1 MSGISTGKKQCGSSL
16 ELPSSHG
23 KWVSGKRRGGG
34 MRSHT
39 KNGNSDWGGLMVLGS
54 PTSTGKAGGARE
66 MHWRILPRC
75 ETVTVKN
82 SPEVCVAKHNLHEH
96 SLGIP
101 GTPHHPPHTNCSS
114 SPTLRIAGGSET
126 LQRSLLCSLQPR
138 NLPDFGE
145 RRKVWQE
152 GQSST
157 TSSYSGESQH
167 LLLGLSHR
175 LPRWDPKNRRSDTN
189 LCTPTQTS
197 SIAPSLV

>member
-1 MSGISTGKKQCGSSL
+1 
-16 ELPSSHG
+16 
-23 KWVSGKRRGGG
+23 
-34 MRSHT
+34 
-39 KNGNSDWGGLMVLGS
+39 MVLGS

-75 ETVTVKN
+75 ETITVKN

-114 SPTLRIAGGSET
+114 SPTLRTAGGSET
-126 LQRSLLCSLQPR
+126 LQGSLLCSLQPR

-152 GQSST
+152 GQSSSPAPPAAPQVSPS
-157 TSSYSGESQH
+157 TSCLASATAYPGGIPKTGEVTQISALPPKPAQLLH
-167 LLLGLSHR
+167 LL
-175 LPRWDPKNRRSDTN
+175 
-189 LCTPTQTS
+189 C
-197 SIAPSLV
+197 SL